1 MREYDDI
8 LSAAGLDAD
17 KLELLDY
24 LLEEE
29 GLEGEA
35 RTGVITPVE
44 RAEPSSSPYDAPQQ
58 SSLSY
63 AQQRLWF
70 LDQFEPGRAA
80 YNIAGVLRMEGRLDA
95 AALGR
100 SLDEIVRRHES
111 LRTSFASVGGSPVQV
126 IAPACHLALG
136 VEELTALAA
145 DEREAE
151 LRRLAREE
159 AARPFDLRES
169 PLMRARLLRLSG
181 EEHVLLLTMHHIV
194 SDGWSLGVF
203 ARELAALYGAFTEGR
218 PSPLPELAVQ
228 YADYAA
234 WQRERLAGEVIDT
247 QLDYWRRQLGGD
259 LPMLELAAGRP
270 RPAARKLRGATQTF
284 GLSAGLREELKALA
298 REEDATLFMAL
309 VGAFKALL
317 WRYTGQGDILV
328 GTPVAGRTRAEVEP
342 LIGCFINTLV
352 LRTRLDAGLS
362 FRGLL
367 RRVRETA
374 LGAYAHQEVPFERV
388 VEELHPERSLDQS
401 PLFQVMFTM
410 QNAPTRPPELPG
422 LKLSLIEVDDEVARF
437 DLSLE
442 VAETPD
448 GMRGMLHY
456 DTDLFDAES
465 VARMAVHLQTLLEG
479 AAARPDTPVSRLPL
493 LTEGELRL
501 LLGEWN
507 ATAADYPRDSSVH
520 ELFERQA
527 EETPEAVAL
536 VFGEGQ
542 LTYAELN
549 RRANQLARHLITL
562 GVGPEVR
569 VGIMLE
575 RSPEMVVG
583 LLGILKAGGA
593 YVPLDPAYPHERL
606 AFMTDDASVSIIV
619 TLERHSDAAFAP
631 LIVCLDADWPA
642 ISGGDADNPPPGSAA
657 EHLAYVMYTSGST
670 GVPKGVGVAHRAVAR
685 LVKGANYA
693 DFSRDDIILQLAPL
707 GFDASTVEIWGALLN
722 GARLVLPPQEDS
734 ASLEAIGAHVRRHRV
749 TKLWLT
755 AGLFHLMV
763 DYRLEDLRGLEQILA
778 GGDVLSPPHVERVVR
793 ELGGCRMTNC
803 YGPTENTTFTTCHD
817 VGPDEC
823 AGSVPIG
830 TPISNTRVYVLD
842 EGRTPVAVGVVGEL
856 YAGGDGLAR
865 GYLNRPALTAEKFVP
880 DPFSGEP
887 GARLYRTG
895 DLARRRADGVIEFVG
910 RGDQQV
916 KVRGY
921 RIELEEIKSA
931 LGKHTAVREC
941 LVVVREDAPGD
952 KRVVAYLT
960 PARVET
966 PNAAELRHH
975 LREKL
980 PEYMVPSAF
989 VWLEEFPLTANA
1001 KVDREALPAPEHP
1014 VGERQSAYTPPR
1026 TPVEE
1031 ALAGIWADVLGVEQV
1046 GVHDNFFELGGHSLL
1061 ATQVVTRVRESLRA
1075 DVSLRQFFESP
1086 VIAELASL
1094 IEPLMADGRAG
1105 APSPMLP
1112 VPRGR
1117 ALPLSFAQQRLWFL
1131 DQFDSGNPIYNVPV
1145 VLRLG
1150 GPLDVGALERTL
1162 NEVVRRHEALRTVF
1176 RSERGGP
1183 MQVILP
1189 KQPIVVPVLNL
1200 AGLNDADRDAEARR
1214 LASEEAQKGFDLT
1227 RGPLL
1232 RATLLRLGAD
1242 EHMLLF
1248 TMHHIVSDG
1257 WSVGLL
1263 VREVAAVYTAY
1274 VRGQESPLPELT
1286 LQYAD
1291 YAVWQREWLQ
1301 GEVLEE
1307 QLAYWK
1313 RQLEPP
1319 PPGLGLPTDRPRPEV
1334 LSHRGATLNVDFPA
1348 GLTDGLKELSRREG
1362 VTLYMTLLAAFQ
1374 ALLHRHTGRDDIAVG
1389 SPIANRQRSE
1399 IEPLIGFFVNTLV
1412 MRTDLSGDPSFRAL
1426 LGRVQEVTLGAYAH
1440 QDVPFEMLVE
1450 ELQPDRSLGTTPF
1463 FQVAFALQNAP
1474 GEELKLPGLT
1484 LKRVDVQSRTA
1495 RFDLS
1500 LLLEES
1506 AEGLTG
1512 LVEYSADLFDEKTV
1526 RRLLEHLQALLGA
1539 AVADPEER
1547 LSALPLLADAEG
1559 RKLIAR
1565 RGDDARADSGP
1576 FVKEM
1581 FERQVEATPGA
1592 AALVHGE
1599 QQFTYEELNRRANRL
1614 AHRLRRLGVGPE
1626 VVAAVMT
1633 ERPIEAVLGALAVLK
1648 AGGAYLPLDPAEPRE
1663 RLAFVLRD
1671 AAAGVVLTQK
1681 HLEPLLPEGP
1691 GAVCRPDA
1699 DWETLAP
1706 GEDENPA
1713 TRATPDGLAF
1723 VTYTSGTSGTPN
1735 TSGSAGRPKAVGVRH
1750 SSLAVLIRALTPDA
1764 GSPAPRTL
1772 QLAPFV
1778 QDIASQEIFSTL
1790 CAGGTLVLAPEEARK
1805 DSRALWRLLAGERV
1819 ERLFLTPTRLRH
1831 LAEAAGA
1838 GDEPPRDLRRIISA
1852 GEGLRIDG
1860 PVREMFAGLPGCV
1873 LEVNYAQPETQLA
1886 ARWSTEGAAGGWPT
1900 VPPLG
1905 DAVAGAQLF
1914 VLDSRLRPV
1923 PAGVVGELYVGGAGV
1938 ARGHLN
1944 RAVETALGFIPHPFS
1959 QSPGARLYR
1968 TGDLARQAGD
1978 GRLEYVG
1985 RVDTRVTVRGYRV
1998 ELEEVE
2004 AVLGLHP
2011 AVRRA
2016 AVRLW
2021 EDEAGR
2027 RHLVAYVLG
2036 EPGASPNA
2044 AELRGHLREKLPA
2057 YMVPSTFL
2065 LLEDL
2070 PLTRGGEVD
2079 RRRLPAP
2086 DEAGGEVKEGH
2097 VAPRTLTEEVLA
2109 GVWAGLLKAERVGVN
2124 DNFFDL
2130 GGHSLLATQL
2140 VSEVRE
2146 AFGVELP
2153 LRRLFERPTVAGLAE
2168 SIEESL
2174 RDGRGAQT
2182 PPITRRPRD
2191 GRLPLSF
2198 AQQRLWFIHQLEPE
2212 NATYHIAAAVQ
2223 ISGALDAGA
2232 LGLSLAEIVRRHEV
2246 LRTSFAVAD
2255 GQPAQVIS
2263 PDTGF
2268 DLPVIDLSGGTEAE
2282 REEERRRLA
2291 REEASR
2297 PFDLTRGPL
2306 LRATLLRLSGEEHV
2320 LLFAMHHIV
2329 SDGWSVGVMV
2339 RELAALYESYAAGG
2353 ESPLEELA
2361 VQYADYAAWQR
2372 ERLAG
2377 EVLDTQL
2384 DYWRR
2389 QLAGAPPM
2397 LDLPTARPRQVVQT
2411 FRGAGAPLELSAE
2424 LTARLK
2430 ALAGAEGVTLFM
2442 TLLGAFQTLLW
2453 RYTGQ
2458 DDILVGTP
2466 IANRTR
2472 AETEPLIGFF
2482 VNTLVMRARPSAGQ
2496 TFRELLR
2503 ETRETA
2509 LGAYA
2514 HQEVPFERVVEELQP
2529 ERTLSHAPLFQVMF
2543 ALQNAPAAP
2552 LKLASLRLNLVEIP
2566 SETARFDLTLS
2577 LAEDGG
2583 RLSGQLE
2590 YNSDLFDADA
2600 VALMLGHYRRL
2611 LESAVEDPCARLSEL
2626 ELLTEEERRRLLAE
2640 WNDTA
2645 REAAPPACAHE
2656 LFERRAA
2663 AQPRTPA
2670 VVFGGERLS
2679 YAELNG
2685 RANRLARYLRR
2696 LGVRAETPV
2705 CVCFERGVELVIAT
2719 LAVVKA
2725 GGAYVPLDP
2734 SNPAERLS
2742 FMLKDSR
2749 APVLLTGEAQRGL
2762 FDAGGAEV
2770 VSLDRDREAIALEG
2784 GDNLGA
2790 VAAPDNLAYVVYTS
2804 GSTGTPKG
2812 VEVAHASL
2820 ANLIHWYRRTS
2831 NVGPGERATQLSG
2844 VGFDATVLELWS
2856 NLASGA
2862 SLHLPD
2868 AETRLSPER
2877 LRDWLVSNGVAVCF
2891 AATPL
2896 AELLL
2901 ALPWP
2906 RDAALRLLHTGGDK
2920 LHRFPEESLPF
2931 GVVNNYGPS
2940 ESTVIATSGRVEP
2953 GAGVTQS
2960 PTIGRPIDN
2969 AEVYLLDEGLRP
2981 VPAGV
2986 RGELYVGGG
2995 CLARGYLRR
3004 SAQTAERF
3012 IPHPFSATPGARLY
3026 RTGDLA
3032 RFLPDGRIEFLGRL
3046 DNQIKIRGHRIEL
3059 GEIEA
3064 VLVGHGAVREG
3075 VVECREAGHG
3085 EKRLTAYVAAREG
3098 ESLTADEL
3106 RGYLA
3111 ERLPGYMVPSAFVCL
3126 ERLPH
3131 NANGKIDRQ
3140 ALPDADDAAGALGA
3154 AYVEPATGMERTVA
3168 GLWRELLGLERVG
3181 LHDNFFDL
3189 GGHSLLVVRMQGRLQ
3204 EILGR
3209 EITVAEVFKY
3219 PTVSTLAWH
3228 LSRGPLDERGGGETH
3243 QQRGAARRESIRGR
3257 ARRARG
3263 RESVNGEQ

>member
-1 MREYDDI
+1 MREHEDI
-8 LSAAGLDAD
+8 LRAAGLDAD

-44 RAEPSSSPYDAPQQ
+44 RAEPSPSSYDAPQQ

-126 IAPACHLALG
+126 IAPACHLALA
-136 VEELTALAA
+136 VEELNTLPA

-151 LRRLAREE
+151 LRRRAREE

-169 PLMRARLLRLSG
+169 PLMRARLLRLADD
-181 EEHVLLLTMHHIV
+181 EHVLLLTMHHIV

-218 PSPLPELAVQ
+218 PSPLEELKVQ

-259 LPMLELAAGRP
+259 LPMLELTAGRP
-270 RPAARKLRGATQTF
+270 RPTTRTLRGATHTF
-284 GLSAGLREELKALA
+284 GLSVRLREELKALA

-317 WRYTGQGDILV
+317 HRYTGQGDILV

-352 LRTRLDAGLS
+352 LRTHLDAGLS
-362 FRGLL
+362 FRELL

-410 QNAPTRPPELPG
+410 QNAPMPPPALPG
-422 LKLSLIEVDDEVARF
+422 LKLSLIEVDDEVGRF

-442 VAETPD
+442 MVETPY
-448 GMRGMLHY
+448 GMKGMLHY

-465 VARMAVHLQTLLEG
+465 MARMAVHLQTLLEG

-493 LTEGELRL
+493 LTEVELHRL
-501 LLGEWN
+501 LSEWN

-527 EETPEAVAL
+527 RETPEAVAL
-536 VFGEGQ
+536 VSGEER

-549 RRANQLARHLITL
+549 RRANQLARHLSTL

-569 VGIMLE
+569 VGLMLE
-575 RSPEMVVG
+575 RSSEMVVA

-619 TLERHSDAAFAP
+619 TLERHADAAFAP
-631 LIVCLDADWPA
+631 LVVCLDADWPA
-642 ISGGDADNPPPGSAA
+642 IASGGADDPPGAAVADN
-657 EHLAYVMYTSGST
+657 LAYVMYTSGST
-670 GVPKGVGVAHRAVAR
+670 GVPKGVSVTHRAVAR
-685 LVKGANYA
+685 LVKGADYA
-693 DFSRDDIILQLAPL
+693 DFSRDDTFLQLAPL

-722 GARLVLPPQEDS
+722 GARLVLLPHGDS
-734 ASLEAIGAHVRRHRV
+734 ASLEAIGEHVRRHRV

-778 GGDVLSPPHVERVVR
+778 GGDVLSPPHVDRVVR

-817 VGPDEC
+817 VRADEC

-830 TPISNTRVYVLD
+830 TPISNTRVYILD

-856 YAGGDGLAR
+856 YTGGDGLAR
-865 GYLNRPALTAEKFVP
+865 GYLNRPGLTAEKFVP
-880 DPFSGEP
+880 DSFSGEP

-921 RIELEEIKSA
+921 RIELDEIKSA
-931 LGKHTAVREC
+931 LGKHAAVREC
-941 LVVVREDAPGD
+941 LVMVREDAPGD

-960 PARVET
+960 PAREQT
-966 PNAAELRHH
+966 PDAAELRLF

-1001 KVDREALPAPEHP
+1001 KVDREALPAPEHM

-1031 ALAGIWADVLGVEQV
+1031 ALAGIWADVLGLSQV

-1094 IEPLMADGRAG
+1094 IEPLTADGRAG
-1105 APSPMLP
+1105 TPSPMLP

-1145 VLRLG
+1145 VLRLS
-1150 GPLDVGALERTL
+1150 GPLDVDALERTL

-1200 AGLNDADRDAEARR
+1200 AGLNDSDREAEAER
-1214 LASEEAQKGFDLT
+1214 LAAEEAQKGFDLT

-1257 WSVGLL
+1257 WSVGVL
-1263 VREVAAVYTAY
+1263 VREVASVYTAY

-1301 GEVLEE
+1301 GEVLEA
-1307 QLAYWK
+1307 QLDYWK

-1319 PPGLGLPTDRPRPEV
+1319 PPELELPTDRPRPEV
-1334 LSHRGATLNVDFPA
+1334 LSHRGATLNADFPA
-1348 GLTDGLKELSRREG
+1348 ELTDRLKELSRREG

-1374 ALLHRHTGRDDIAVG
+1374 ALLYRYTGRDDIAVG

-1426 LGRVQEVTLGAYAH
+1426 LARVQEVTLGAYAH

-1450 ELQPDRSLGTTPF
+1450 ELQPDRSLGKTPF
-1463 FQVAFALQNAP
+1463 FQAAFALQNAP

-1484 LKRVDVQSRTA
+1484 LTRVDVQSRTA

-1526 RRLLEHLQALLGA
+1526 RRLLEHLQALLAA

-1547 LSALPLLADAEG
+1547 LSALPLHADDEG
-1559 RKLIAR
+1559 RQSVAR
-1565 RGDDARADSGP
+1565 HGDDAARADPGP
-1576 FVKEM
+1576 FVKEL
-1581 FERQVEATPGA
+1581 FERQVAATPEA
-1592 AALVHGE
+1592 AALVYGE
-1599 QQFTYEELNRRANRL
+1599 RRFTYEELNRRANRL
-1614 AHRLRRLGVGPE
+1614 AHQLRRLGVGPE

-1648 AGGAYLPLDPAEPRE
+1648 AGGACLALDPAEPRE

-1671 AAAGVVLTQK
+1671 AAARVVLTQK
-1681 HLEPLLPEGP
+1681 HLEPLLPEDC
-1691 GAVCRPDA
+1691 GAVCSPDA

-1706 GEDENPA
+1706 GEDENTA
-1713 TRATPDGLAF
+1713 VSATPDGLAF
-1723 VTYTSGTSGTPN
+1723 VTYTSGT
-1735 TSGSAGRPKAVGVRH
+1735 AGRPKAVGVQH
-1750 SSLAVLIRALTPDA
+1750 KSLAGLIRALTPDA
-1764 GSPAPRTL
+1764 GAPSPRTL
-1772 QLAPFV
+1772 QLAPFA
-1778 QDIASQEIFSTL
+1778 QELASQEIFSTL
-1790 CAGGTLVLAPEEARK
+1790 CAGGALVLAPDEARK
-1805 DSRALWRLLAGERV
+1805 DSRALWRILAGEKI
-1819 ERLFLTPTRLRH
+1819 ERLFVTPTRLRH
-1831 LAEAAGA
+1831 MAEAAGA
-1838 GDEPPRDLRRIISA
+1838 EGEPPRDLRRIISA
-1852 GEGLRIDG
+1852 GDGLRITG
-1860 PVREMFAGLPGCV
+1860 PVREMFAKLPGCV
-1873 LEVNYAQPETQLA
+1873 LEVSYAQPETQLA
-1886 ARWSTEGAAGGWPT
+1886 ARWSAEGAAGEWPT

-1905 DAVAGAQLF
+1905 GAVAGAQLF

-1923 PAGVVGELYVGGAGV
+1923 PAGVVGELYVGGDGV

-1944 RAVETALGFIPHPFS
+1944 RAGETARSFIPHPFS
-1959 QSPGARLYR
+1959 ESPGARLYR
-1968 TGDLARQAGD
+1968 TGDLARRAGD

-1985 RVDTRVTVRGYRV
+1985 RVDTRVTVRGFRV

-2004 AVLGLHP
+2004 AVLGRHP

-2016 AVRLW
+2016 AVRPW

-2027 RHLVAYVLG
+2027 RHLVAYVLDG
-2036 EPGASPNA
+2036 TGASPTA
-2044 AELRGHLREKLPA
+2044 AELRGYLRERLPA
-2057 YMVPSTFL
+2057 YMIPSTFL

-2070 PLTRGGEVD
+2070 PLTRAGGVD

-2086 DEAGGEVKEGH
+2086 DEAGGEVREGH

-2109 GVWAGLLKAERVGVN
+2109 GVWAGLLKVERVGVN

-2146 AFGVELP
+2146 AFHVELP
-2153 LRRLFERPTVAGLAE
+2153 LRRLFERPTVAGLAQ

-2174 RDGRGAQT
+2174 RDGQGAQT
-2182 PPITRRPRD
+2182 PPITPRPRD
-2191 GRLPLSF
+2191 GGHLPLSF

-2212 NATYHIAAAVQ
+2212 NATYHIASAVH

-2232 LGLSLAEIVRRHEV
+2232 LGQSLAEIVRRHEV
-2246 LRTSFAVAD
+2246 LRTSFTVVE

-2268 DLPVIDLSGGTEAE
+2268 DLPVVDLSGMTDEE

-2306 LRATLLRLSGEEHV
+2306 LRATLLRLSGEEHA

-2339 RELAALYESYAAGG
+2339 RELAALYESYASGG
-2353 ESPLEELA
+2353 ESPLEELK

-2377 EVLDTQL
+2377 EVLETQL

-2389 QLAGAPPM
+2389 QLAGASPM

-2411 FRGAGAPLELSAE
+2411 FRGAGAPLELSPE
-2424 LTARLK
+2424 LTERLK
-2430 ALAGAEGVTLFM
+2430 ALASAEGVTLFM
-2442 TLLGAFQTLLW
+2442 ALLGAFQALLW

-2482 VNTLVMRARPSAGQ
+2482 VNTLVLRARPSAGQ

-2503 ETRETA
+2503 EAREAA

-2552 LKLASLRLNLVEIP
+2552 LKLASLKLNLVEIP
-2566 SETARFDLTLS
+2566 PETARFDLTLS

-2611 LESAVEDPCARLSEL
+2611 LESVVEDPGARLSEL
-2626 ELLTEEERRRLLAE
+2626 ELLTEAERRRLLLE
-2640 WNDTA
+2640 WNDAA
-2645 REAAPPACAHE
+2645 REAGPPACAHE
-2656 LFERRAA
+2656 LFEQRAA
-2663 AQPRTPA
+2663 AQPRTLA
-2670 VVFGGERLS
+2670 VVFGDERLT
-2679 YAELNG
+2679 YDELNQ
-2685 RANRLARYLRR
+2685 RANRLARHLRR

-2705 CVCFERGVELVIAT
+2705 CICFERGVEMVVAT

-2734 SNPAERLS
+2734 ANPAERLS
-2742 FMLKDSR
+2742 FMLKDSC
-2749 APVLLTGEAQRGL
+2749 APVLLTLESHRGL

-2770 VSLDRDREAIALEG
+2770 VSLDRDWETIALGG
-2784 GDNLGA
+2784 GDNLAAG
-2790 VAAPDNLAYVVYTS
+2790 AAPDNLAYVVYTS
-2804 GSTGTPKG
+2804 GSTGVPKG
-2812 VEVAHASL
+2812 VEVSHASL
-2820 ANLIHWYRRTS
+2820 VNLIRWYQRTS
-2831 NVGPGERATQLSG
+2831 TVEPGERATQLSG
-2844 VGFDATVLELWS
+2844 VGFDATVFELWS

-2862 SLHLPD
+2862 SLYLPD

-2877 LRDWLVSNGVAVCF
+2877 LRDWLVSNEIAVCF

-2901 ALPWP
+2901 VLPWP

-2920 LHRFPEESLPF
+2920 LHRFPDEALPF

-2940 ESTVIATSGRVEP
+2940 ESTVLATSGRVEP
-2953 GAGVTQS
+2953 GSGVTQS
-2960 PTIGRPIDN
+2960 PTIGRPVDN
-2969 AEVYLLDEGLRP
+2969 AEVYLLDEALRP
-2981 VPAGV
+2981 VPVGV
-2986 RGELYVGGG
+2986 RGELYIGGG

-3012 IPHPFSATPGARLY
+3012 IPHPFSARPGARLY
-3026 RTGDLA
+3026 RTGDVA

-3046 DNQIKIRGHRIEL
+3046 DNQVKIRGHRIEL

-3064 VLVGHGAVREG
+3064 VLVGHEAVREG

-3098 ESLTADEL
+3098 ERLTAEEL

-3140 ALPDADDAAGALGA
+3140 ALPDADAEADARGA
-3154 AYVEPATGMERTVA
+3154 AYVEPVTEMERTVA

-3189 GGHSLLVVRMQGRLQ
+3189 GGHSLLVVRMQSRLQ
-3204 EILGR
+3204 EILRR

-3219 PTVSTLAWH
+3219 PSVSALAWH
-3228 LSRGPLDERGGGETH
+3228 LSRGPLDGRGDAEKH
-3243 QQRGAARRESIRGR
+3243 QQRGADRRESIKGR
-3257 ARRARG
+3257 ARRARS
-3263 RESVNGEQ
+3263 RESVNGE